1 VQLICTLEML
11 ELGEREISCTRGKD
25 AVAGK
30 DTIAK
35 DTIAK
40 DTIASEA
47 AARMQMKLL
56 VI

>member
-1 VQLICTLEML
+1 MQLICTLEMV

-25 AVAGK
+25 AVA
-30 DTIAK
+30 AK
-35 DTIAK
+35 DTIAN
-40 DTIASEA
+40 DAIASEV